1 MSIITLEA
9 RSPVD
14 HFMGVRPQ
22 KDKEEFPYGWRYVI
36 KNDLKMIWGIE
47 GLKEPA
53 PDPTAPKK
61 T

>member
-1 MSIITLEA
+1 VSWL
-9 RSPVD
+9 
-14 HFMGVRPQ
+14 Q